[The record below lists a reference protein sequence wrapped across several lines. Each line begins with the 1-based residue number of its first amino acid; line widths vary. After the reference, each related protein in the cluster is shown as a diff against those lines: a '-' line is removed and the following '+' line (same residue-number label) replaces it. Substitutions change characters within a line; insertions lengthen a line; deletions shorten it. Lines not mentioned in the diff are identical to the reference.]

1 VKGKERSKRSR
12 KPSFPG
18 TPPIGGNEQR
28 FSVIEVRDGKRV
40 EPVLMVD
47 GIPVPFPVAY
57 VKSGEKIRLKAV
69 IPERFFTDPDRDYW
83 AAVNKRIYP
92 QTAQAH
98 AEGKATASELLQIFA
113 VEAASL
119 TKNPAAVLDNMPTK
133 LFPRMITAI
142 KGKSSWARLDP
153 LDHLLLRSYRK
164 EGWDQKKVA
173 EVGKL
178 CGKLLKQKSFP
189 PSTIK
194 DRLRSLELFTRVRPG
209 APEKAKTNEAVRKYL
224 LRSSPKKRN

>member
-1 VKGKERSKRSR
+1 MKGKDRSKRSR

-18 TPPIGGNEQR
+18 NPPIGGNEKR
-28 FSVIEVRDGKRV
+28 FSVIQIKDGKRV
-40 EPVLMVD
+40 EPVLLVD

-57 VKSGEKIRLKAV
+57 VETGNKMRLRATFPEK
-69 IPERFFTDPDRDYW
+69 FFTDPDRDYW
-83 AAVNKRIYP
+83 AAVNKRIFP
-92 QTAQAH
+92 QTSQAH
-98 AEGKATASELLQIFA
+98 AQGLPASELLQIFA

-133 LFPRMITAI
+133 LFPRMVSAI

-173 EVGKL
+173 EVGKI
-178 CGKLLKQKSFP
+178 CGKLLKQKPFP

-194 DRLRSLELFTRVRPG
+194 DRLRSLELFTKVRPG
-209 APEKAKTNEAVRKYL
+209 APEKAEMNEAVRKYL
-224 LRSSPKKRN
+224 SRSSSKKRN